1 MPFSERISRLKSSLI
16 REILAAAQRPEVM
29 SFAGGLPAEPMLP
42 KVQWEQMPASMGQYG
57 MSEGEPALRE
67 AIAAEARALGVPC
80 EASQVLIVSGS
91 QQTLD
96 LASKLFIDP
105 GTEVLLEAPTYLAAL
120 QAFQLFGADCVTVPL
135 GAEGPDLVALRQRL
149 ERHKPAF
156 AYLIPTFQNP
166 SGVRYSEERRD
177 AVAALLDE
185 FGVTLIEDEP
195 YRELVFDEGRATP
208 LVSRLRKSSWIYTGT
223 VSKTLLPGL
232 RVGFLIATPD
242 LFPHLLRLK
251 QSADLHTN
259 RVGQWQALQWFG
271 SEAYRQHLAEL
282 REFYRVRRDA
292 MQEALLEHF
301 GEPGRM
307 EYPGGR
313 AVLLADPQAAAGYPH
328 PAPAGAGRRCRIH
341 ARRTFLRRAGAEPRA
356 SAAELQPRRP
366 GAPARRPAAPGQG
379 RPRRP
384 GRRSGLNPHRRSS
397 RGAGHPIRGATR
409 CTRSTV
415 ITVRATATRSSWP
428 CRCSASTTSGY
439 RWTFSRARPRPR
451 SSWRRT
457 PTARYRCW
465 SLEDGSCLWE
475 SNAILNFLADGSALL
490 PSEPRLRTQVLQWQF
505 FEQYSHEPYVAVAR
519 FIKLYLGLP
528 EARRAEFE
536 EKKIGGYKALD
547 VMEKQLSRTPFLVG
561 EQFSIADIT
570 LYAYTHVAHEGGFDL
585 TAYPAIRAWIKRVG
599 EVPGYV
605 GMLD

>member
-1 MPFSERISRLKSSLI
+1 MAFSERIARLKSSLI

-42 KVQWEQMPASMGQYG
+42 KVEWADMPASMGQYG

-135 GAEGPDLVALRQRL
+135 GAEGPDVAALRQHL

-177 AVAALLDE
+177 EVAALLDE

-195 YRELVFDEGRATP
+195 YRELVFDAGSATP
-208 LVSRLRKSSWIYTGT
+208 LVSRLKKASWIYTGT

-259 RVGQWQALQWFG
+259 RIGQWQALQWFG
-271 SEAYRQHLAEL
+271 TEAYRGHLAEL
-282 REFYRVRRDA
+282 RDFYRIRRDA
-292 MQEALLEHF
+292 MQAQLEEHF
-301 GEPGRM
+301 ADLAEWNVPQGGLFFWLTLKQPLDTRGLLDKALQQNVAFMPGEPFFTDPDAN
-307 EYPGGR
+307 PGHLRLNFSHVAPERLGEGLR
-313 AVLLADPQAAAGYPH
+313 RLATVIREAQAAQ
-328 PAPAGAGRRCRIH
+328 
-341 ARRTFLRRAGAEPRA
+341 
-356 SAAELQPRRP
+356 SA
-366 GAPARRPAAPGQG
+366 
-379 RPRRP
+379 
-384 GRRSGLNPHRRSS
+384 
-397 RGAGHPIRGATR
+397 
-409 CTRSTV
+409 
-415 ITVRATATRSSWP
+415 
-428 CRCSASTTSGY
+428 
-439 RWTFSRARPRPR
+439 
-451 SSWRRT
+451 
-457 PTARYRCW
+457 
-465 SLEDGSCLWE
+465 
-475 SNAILNFLADGSALL
+475 
-490 PSEPRLRTQVLQWQF
+490 
-505 FEQYSHEPYVAVAR
+505 
-519 FIKLYLGLP
+519 
-528 EARRAEFE
+528 
-536 EKKIGGYKALD
+536 
-547 VMEKQLSRTPFLVG
+547 
-561 EQFSIADIT
+561 
-570 LYAYTHVAHEGGFDL
+570 
-585 TAYPAIRAWIKRVG
+585 
-599 EVPGYV
+599 
-605 GMLD
+605 